1 MIHVYGIFL
10 INRAIVVEPTS
21 LIAFRLVSVHVP
33 FIFSQALPSPES
45 AFCFKAV
52 ALITLA
58 SDVGSP
64 HDGFRR
70 QPAVREF
77 RQR

>member
-33 FIFSQALPSPES
+33 FIFSRALPSPES
-45 AFCFKAV
+45 AFCFKAA

>member
-1 MIHVYGIFL
+1 MNHVYGVFL

-21 LIAFRLVSVHVP
+21 LIASRLVSVHIP
-33 FIFSQALPSPES
+33 FIFSRALPPPES
-45 AFCFKAV
+45 AFCFKAA

-58 SDVGSP
+58 SDVGSL
-64 HDGFRR
+64 HDGFRCQR
-70 QPAVREF
+70 AVGEY